1 MVKRVTSWPVALS
14 QIHPVYE
21 EVSHSPVPLVLS
33 SHFLSVCSLCVFSL
47 GFLSVFSF
55 CVFSLCVLSAFSFCV
70 FCVCVCACFLYL
82 FSFCV
87 LHFCV
92 CFVSVCF
99 FVCVFSLCFFSLCIF
114 CLCLLPLC
122 LMRFCG
128 FPNYSKQYIC
138 KYNLEGLVGSYYVQR
153 DAVRLLVICWPVNSL
168 LQKTLPCYFGRS
180 GYPASSF
187 VIQHGRVVLE

>member
-33 SHFLSVCSLCVFSL
+33 SHFLVFSLCFCL

-99 FVCVFSLCFFSLCIF
+99 FFCVSFLCFVLSVYFLLSCFLIPWCQNIF
-114 CLCLLPLC
+114 
-122 LMRFCG
+122 MK
-128 FPNYSKQYIC
+128 N
-138 KYNLEGLVGSYYVQR
+138 
-153 DAVRLLVICWPVNSL
+153 VRLCHFRCKGLRLYHPPL
-168 LQKTLPCYFGRS
+168 LS
-180 GYPASSF
+180 N
-187 VIQHGRVVLE
+187 VVFHMAKS